1 MYAEC
6 TFTGALEGAGV
17 GRSANFINIILP
29 SRSILTAP
37 AAVAVSENPSRK
49 HNYILSRV
57 LHAYAECMFTR
68 ALGSME
74 VTVVVM
80 SGSPFQ

>member
-6 TFTGALEGAGV
+6 TFAGALEGVGV
-17 GRSANFINIILP
+17 GHSVNFIDIILP
-29 SRSILTAP
+29 SRSILAAP

-57 LHAYAECMFTR
+57 LHVYAECMFTG

-74 VTVVVM
+74 VMVVVT
-80 SGSPFQ
+80 SGSPF

>member
-6 TFTGALEGAGV
+6 MFTGALEGAGV
-17 GRSANFINIILP
+17 GHSVNFINIILP
-29 SRSILTAP
+29 SCSILAAP
-37 AAVAVSENPSRK
+37 AAVAVLENPSRK

-57 LHAYAECMFTR
+57 LRAYAECMFTG
-68 ALGSME
+68 ALGSTE
-74 VTVVVM
+74 VTVVIM